1 MAANR
6 EHRTEKSNQFKTMKI
21 LQIENKA
28 GKVKLSEGVH
38 SESVERLIEEMSLVF
53 GASAAANGADFG
65 ELMNCYENAAD
76 TLDIEIHSPGGS
88 VLDGYKLYHALL
100 ELRERGVYVTAT
112 INSLAASMASVVA
125 MAADKIRMV
134 KGGRMMIHEVS
145 TVTAG
150 NAEQHAKAAELLDSM
165 SQEIAEIYAGRTGK
179 EVDTMREMM
188 REETWMN
195 AAVAMEHG
203 FIDEVISGV
212 TKPAKNSACVSGFGS
227 NSRGMGLFTTKAE
240 WEAKVDGLN
249 ARITEL
255 ESDVTASAEALTS
268 AQNELA
274 TANETIT
281 GHVEEIGRLAARQT
295 ELEQELAAAN
305 EALEA
310 ANKAKDEA
318 EASAGAKASAM
329 LASAAHPPVEVT
341 AESDSNAKALTRS
354 EFNALSPAKRS
365 EFSRNGGKITE

>member
-1 MAANR
+1 
-6 EHRTEKSNQFKTMKI
+6 MKI

-100 ELRERGVYVTAT
+100 ELRDRGVYVTAT

-165 SQEIAEIYAGRTGK
+165 SHDIAEIYAGRTGK
-179 EVDTMREMM
+179 GVDAMREMM

-212 TKPAKNSACVSGFGS
+212 SKPAKNSACVSGFGS

-281 GHVEEIGRLAARQT
+281 GHVAKIDRLTARQT

-305 EALEA
+305 DALEA
-310 ANKAKDEA
+310 ANKAKEDA
-318 EASAGAKASAM
+318 AASAGAKASAM
-329 LASAAHPPVEVT
+329 LASVGHPPVEVT
-341 AESDSNAKALTRS
+341 TEETNAPTNSSKTPHLDKFKTLKGAEKSAYYQAHASAIRKESNL
-354 EFNALSPAKRS
+354 
-365 EFSRNGGKITE
+365 

>member
-1 MAANR
+1 M
-6 EHRTEKSNQFKTMKI
+6 KTMQI

-53 GASAAANGADFG
+53 GATAASNGADFG
-65 ELMNCYENAAD
+65 ELTNCYENAAD

-100 ELRERGVYVTAT
+100 ELRDRGVYVTAT

-150 NAEQHAKAAELLDSM
+150 NAEQHAKAAELLNSM

-179 EVDTMREMM
+179 DVEEMRDMM
-188 REETWMN
+188 KEETWMN
-195 AAVAMEHG
+195 ASVAIEHG
-203 FIDEVISGV
+203 FVDEVISGAS
-212 TKPAKNSACVSGFGS
+212 KAPKNSACHSLAETH
-227 NSRGMGLFTTKAE
+227 SRGMGLFTTKAE
-240 WEAKVDGLN
+240 WENKVEGLN
-249 ARITEL
+249 TRIGEL
-255 ESDVTASAEALTS
+255 EADVTASAEALTT

-274 TANETIT
+274 TASETIT
-281 GHVEEIGRLAARQT
+281 GHVAKISQLELRNG
-295 ELEQELAAAN
+295 ELEQELVAAN
-305 EALEA
+305 AALEA
-310 ANKAKDEA
+310 AATAKDAA
-318 EASAGAKASAM
+318 EKAAGAKASEM
-329 LASAAHPPVEVT
+329 LASAGHPPVEVT
-341 AESDSNAKALTRS
+341 TEDTAAPTNSSKTPHLDKFNSLTGSEKSAFYQAHAAEIRKESNL
-354 EFNALSPAKRS
+354 
-365 EFSRNGGKITE
+365 